1 MPAKNTSVISAR
13 VKDETALK
21 LGELAQEKG
30 ITIAKFIDDLVEA
43 YDEKGVTPD
52 GYAVSEDLDTPFGMK
67 VDQRFEKLR
76 ERGYP
81 ERIIEMMKDQILAGL
96 DSQIELLPKKYDPR
110 RMRDDCGC

>member
-52 GYAVSEDLDTPFGMK
+52 GYAVSEENETIFGLR
-67 VDQRFEKLR
+67 VDRKFEKLR

-81 ERIIEMMKDQILAGL
+81 DSFIWQMKEQILAGIE
-96 DSQIELLPKKYDPR
+96 SQIELLPKKYDPR